1 MQQKTQDLYCSD
13 CYAITDPE
21 LVHFYKSNSSI
32 NFDKAQQLLVDL
44 LKNYYQTDDQY
55 AFKDNLPTDKDSKCF
70 AKLSSQF
77 CSIAGAQNTITKEIN
92 LEVILNKINPLS
104 EVKSNLNASICGD
117 YIVLNPNKK
126 AIIVENKISE
136 INISPDVT
144 KLFVE
149 SCKTQKS
156 NGIFISQNSG
166 IIGKNLFDIEFVETN
181 VIVYI
186 HNADYNETTI
196 KMAFVVIDKI
206 SEKINMLNT
215 DNKNIIISDESL
227 CKIQNEYNQ
236 FIEQKEQLQNNI
248 KMSQIQLI
256 HQINNMK
263 LLNLND
269 YLSVKAVQKS
279 DKIYLYK
286 CDLCN
291 FYTSNTLKGMAAH
304 KRGCK
309 KNHHVN

>member
-1 MQQKTQDLYCSD
+1 MQKKLSNIHCPD
-13 CYAITDPE
+13 CYTISDPDII
-21 LVHFYKSNSSI
+21 HFYKSNSSI
-32 NFDKAQQLLVDL
+32 NFDNAQQLLVEL
-44 LKNYYQTDDQY
+44 LKNYYQKDDISV
-55 AFKDNLPTDKDSKCF
+55 NNILSDKESKCF
-70 AKLSSQF
+70 AELSSKF
-77 CSIAGAQNTITKEIN
+77 DTIVDAKNTITKEIN

-104 EVKSNLNASICGD
+104 EVKSNLDTSICWD
-117 YIVLNPNKK
+117 YIILNPNKK
-126 AIIVENKISE
+126 SIIVENKISE
-136 INISPDVT
+136 INISPAVT

-149 SCKTQKS
+149 SCKNQKS

-166 IIGKNLFDIEFVETN
+166 IIGKNLFDIEFVESN
-181 VIVYI
+181 IIVYI
-186 HNADYNETTI
+186 HNADYNEATI

-215 DNKNIIISDESL
+215 DNKNILISDESL

-236 FIEQKEQLQNNI
+236 FIEQKEQLQTNI

-269 YLSVKAVQKS
+269 YLSVKSVQKS

-309 KNHHVN
+309 KKHHVN